1 MNKYFEAWEVVYDL
15 ANELMKESETL
26 QKGVQ
31 LLEASTIVLDRSG
44 EVEHAKHL
52 ETMKQLKAEREQ
64 REQAARQPQLQ
75 LRTIEAQ
82 PQPKP
87 IPAPRPRRNPM
98 EKPDGHIAGVVN
110 TEWGTFF
117 NIKQQPS

>member
-52 ETMKQLKAEREQ
+52 ETMKQLEAEREQ

-87 IPAPRPRRNPM
+87 IPVPRPRRTPM

>member
-44 EVEHAKHL
+44 EVEHEKHL

-87 IPAPRPRRNPM
+87 IPVPRPRRNPM

>member
-44 EVEHAKHL
+44 EVEHEKHL

-87 IPAPRPRRNPM
+87 ISVPRPRRKPM